1 MDRNIELAILKSEDF
16 LETGK
21 DDLKSNHISAT
32 VNRCYYAYF
41 WLAKTLL
48 FKEDIF
54 VKTHNGVKSKFSELY
69 IKTGI
74 IPEIYGKHLAKLM
87 DYRQEADY
95 DLESSFSEEEVQQ
108 MTAWTE
114 DFLAFVKENIEKL

>member
-21 DDLKSNHISAT
+21 DDLKANHILAT

-41 WLAKTLL
+41 WLAKALL
-48 FKEDIF
+48 FKKDIF

-69 IKTGI
+69 IKTAI
-74 IPEIYGKHLAKLM
+74 VPEIYGKRLAKLM

-95 DLESSFSEEEVQQ
+95 DLESDFTKEQIQE
-108 MTAWTE
+108 MINWTE
-114 DFLAFVKENIEKL
+114 EFLDYIKQNIEQL

>member
-21 DDLKSNHISAT
+21 DDLKANHILAT

-41 WLAKTLL
+41 WLAKALL
-48 FKEDIF
+48 FKKDIF

-69 IKTGI
+69 IKT
-74 IPEIYGKHLAKLM
+74 AK
-87 DYRQEADY
+87 
-95 DLESSFSEEEVQQ
+95 
-108 MTAWTE
+108 
-114 DFLAFVKENIEKL
+114 I

>member
-21 DDLKSNHISAT
+21 DDLKSDHILAA

-41 WLAKTLL
+41 WLARTLL
-48 FKEDIF
+48 FKKDIF

-69 IKTGI
+69 IKTDI
-74 IPEIYGKHLAKLM
+74 IPEIYGKRLAKLM

-95 DLESSFSEEEVQQ
+95 DLESGFTEEEVQE
-108 MTAWTE
+108 MINWTE
-114 DFLAFVKENIEKL
+114 EFLAFVKENIEKL

>member
-48 FKEDIF
+48 FKKDIF

>member
-21 DDLKSNHISAT
+21 DDLKFNHILAA

-48 FKEDIF
+48 FKKDIF

-69 IKTGI
+69 IKTDI
-74 IPEIYGKHLAKLM
+74 IPEIYGKRLAQLM

-95 DLESSFSEEEVQQ
+95 NLESSFSEEEVKE
-108 MTAWTE
+108 MITWTE
-114 DFLAFVKENIEKL
+114 DFLAFVKENIENL

>member
-1 MDRNIELAILKSEDF
+1 MDKNIELAILRSEDF

-32 VNRCYYAYF
+32 VNCCYYSYF

-48 FKEDIF
+48 FKKDIF

-95 DLESSFSEEEVQQ
+95 DLESSFSEEEVQE
-108 MTAWTE
+108 MIAWTE
-114 DFLAFVKENIEKL
+114 EFLAFVKENIEKL

>member
-1 MDRNIELAILKSEDF
+1 MDSNIELAILKSEDF

-21 DDLKSNHISAT
+21 DDLKANHILAT

-48 FKEDIF
+48 FKKDIF

-69 IKTGI
+69 IKTDI
-74 IPEIYGKHLAKLM
+74 IPEIYGKNLAKLM
-87 DYRQEADY
+87 DYRQVADY
-95 DLESSFSEEEVQQ
+95 DLESNFTKEEVQE
-108 MTAWTE
+108 MINWTE
-114 DFLAFVKENIEKL
+114 EFLAFVKENIENL

>member
-21 DDLKSNHISAT
+21 DDLKANHISAT

-48 FKEDIF
+48 FKKDIF

-69 IKTGI
+69 IKTEI

-95 DLESSFSEEEVQQ
+95 DLESNFSEEEVQE
-108 MTAWTE
+108 MIAWTE
-114 DFLAFVKENIEKL
+114 EFLAFVKKNIDKL

>member
-16 LETGK
+16 LETSK
-21 DDLKSNHISAT
+21 DDLKADHILAA
-32 VNRCYYAYF
+32 VNRRYYAYF

-48 FKEDIF
+48 FKKDIF

-69 IKTGI
+69 IKTDI
-74 IPEIYGKHLAKLM
+74 IPEIYGKRLAKLM

-95 DLESSFSEEEVQQ
+95 DLESSFSEEEVQE
-108 MTAWTE
+108 MINWTE
-114 DFLAFVKENIEKL
+114 EFLNFVKENIDKL

>member
-21 DDLKSNHISAT
+21 DDLKANHISAT

-48 FKEDIF
+48 FKKDIF

-69 IKTGI
+69 IKTEI
-74 IPEIYGKHLAKLM
+74 IPEIYGKYLAKLM

-95 DLESSFSEEEVQQ
+95 DLESSFSEEEVQE
-108 MTAWTE
+108 MINWTE
-114 DFLAFVKENIEKL
+114 EFLAFVKENIDKL

>member
-21 DDLKSNHISAT
+21 DDLKANHILAT

-41 WLAKTLL
+41 WLAKALL
-48 FKEDIF
+48 FKKDIF

-69 IKTGI
+69 IKTDI
-74 IPEIYGKHLAKLM
+74 IPEIYGKNLAKLM

-95 DLESSFSEEEVQQ
+95 DLESDFTKEQVQE
-108 MTAWTE
+108 MINWTQE
-114 DFLAFVKENIEKL
+114 FLDYIKQNIEKI

>member
-21 DDLKSNHISAT
+21 DDLKANHISAT

-48 FKEDIF
+48 FKKDIF

-69 IKTGI
+69 IKTEI

-95 DLESSFSEEEVQQ
+95 DLESNFSEEEVQE
-108 MTAWTE
+108 MIAWTE
-114 DFLAFVKENIEKL
+114 EFLAFVKDNIEKF

>member
-21 DDLKSNHISAT
+21 DDLKANHILAT

-41 WLAKTLL
+41 WLAKALL
-48 FKEDIF
+48 FKKDIF

-74 IPEIYGKHLAKLM
+74 IPEIYGKNLAKLM

-95 DLESSFSEEEVQQ
+95 DLESDFTKDQVQE
-108 MTAWTE
+108 MIDWTQE
-114 DFLAFVKENIEKL
+114 FLDYIKQNIEKS

>member
-1 MDRNIELAILKSEDF
+1 MDRNIELAVLKSEDF

-21 DDLKSNHISAT
+21 DDLKANHISAT

-48 FKEDIF
+48 FKKDIF

-69 IKTGI
+69 IKTEI
-74 IPEIYGKHLAKLM
+74 IPEIYGKYLAKLM

-95 DLESSFSEEEVQQ
+95 DLESSFSEEEVQE
-108 MTAWTE
+108 MINWTE
-114 DFLAFVKENIEKL
+114 EFLAFVKENIDKL